1 MLPLCRRDAR
11 TLLLAALTL
20 LGCGTAL
27 AQPYPGKPLRWI
39 VPFAAGGPLDVIT
52 RAIAKPLSDSVGQP
66 VVVENRASAGGIVG
80 IEAAAKQPRPASITN
95 L

>member
-1 MLPLCRRDAR
+1 MLPRRYAG
-11 TLLLAALTL
+11 TLLLLGALL
-20 LGCGTAL
+20 ACASAL

-39 VPFAAGGPLDVIT
+39 MPFAAGGPLDVIT
-52 RAIAKPLSDSVGQP
+52 RAIAKPLADSMGQP